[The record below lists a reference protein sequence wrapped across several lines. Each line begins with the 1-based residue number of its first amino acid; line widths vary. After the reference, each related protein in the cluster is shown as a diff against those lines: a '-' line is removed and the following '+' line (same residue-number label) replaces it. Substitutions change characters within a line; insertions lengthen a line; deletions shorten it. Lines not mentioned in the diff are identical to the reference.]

1 MIPGTT
7 IAPMNAMRRGMRRPQ
22 VPFYLKQRPFQIQ
35 PCCIM
40 PVIPGET
47 LKSALFQI
55 RAVTDPI
62 RNPLIGWW
70 YETYWFYVKL
80 RDLAGRA
87 DFTEMMVNPAK
98 DMSGYDA
105 ATSAQKFHFN
115 GAESPAINFVDLCLT
130 EVVEWYF
137 RYEGETAA
145 TAVIDG
151 LPVAKINNLDA
162 LDSAILTSDLHLN
175 DVTMFTET
183 GTNTLE
189 ASEVEA
195 AMRTF
200 ELLKQANLMPMTY
213 EDFIA
218 SYGIKLPQEEQHKPE
233 LIRYTRDWQYPS
245 NTIDPSDGS
254 AASAVS
260 WSIRESISKD
270 RFFKEP
276 GFIFGCTIVRPK
288 VYLKNYVGSLTAWMN
303 SVYEWLPAVMNNDPR
318 SSLKAFA
325 AGDGP
330 VDVSAAEY
338 YVDIKDFLLYGQQFC
353 NFDPGTTDHFLN
365 AVGLPQAA
373 LADQEDKLYP
383 VDVTELRSF
392 FVDSAT
398 ATGYLTEANTIR
410 SDGVMNFNIASHQSH
425 DSSPVAVGSVNV

>member
-1 MIPGTT
+1 MIRNVATALPQ
-7 IAPMNAMRRGMRRPQ
+7 MSRGMRRPQ
-22 VPFYLKQRPFQIQ
+22 VPFYLKQRPFQFQ

-47 LKSALFQI
+47 LKKGLFQI

-70 YETYWFYVKL
+70 YETYWFYVKI
-80 RDLAGRA
+80 RDLAGRE
-87 DFTEMMVNPAK
+87 DFTAMFTDPTK
-98 DMSGYDA
+98 DLAAYDT
-105 ATSAQKFHFN
+105 ATNVQYFHKN
-115 GAESPAINFVDLCLT
+115 GTESPAIGWTKLCLD
-130 EVVEWYF
+130 ECVEWYA

-162 LDSAILTSDLHLN
+162 LDSAILTSDLHAN

-195 AMRTF
+195 AMRSF
-200 ELLKQANLMPMTY
+200 ELLKQANLMPMSY
-213 EDFIA
+213 DDFIK
-218 SYGIKLPQEEQHKPE
+218 SYGVRIPQEETHKPE

-245 NTIDPSDGS
+245 NTVVPTTG
-254 AASAVS
+254 AVASAVS
-260 WSIRESISKD
+260 WSIRESMDKD
-270 RFFKEP
+270 RFFREP
-276 GFIFGCTIVRPK
+276 GFIFGMTCVRPK

-318 SSLKAFA
+318 SSLKSFVAT
-325 AGDGP
+325 DGP

-338 YVDIKDFLLYGQQFC
+338 YIDIKDLLLYGEQFV
-353 NFDPGTTDHFLN
+353 NFDPGTTSHFLN

-373 LADQEDKLYP
+373 MADQEDKVYP

-392 FVDSAT
+392 FVDFAT
-398 ATGYLTEANTIR
+398 TTGYLAEANTIR
-410 SDGVMNFNIASHQSH
+410 SDGVINLNIATHQSQ
-425 DSSPVAVGSVNV
+425 DTSPVSIGAVNV